1 MSLAINPSVKRAPY
15 YIVAPRYT
23 RFSAGVRCLHLL
35 CHWLNRK
42 GERAYL
48 ALYSI
53 DETPET
59 NSDLLTPL
67 LTPEIIDYHYKLGV
81 SPVVVYPEVVEGN
94 PLKADCVVR
103 WVLNFPGLLGGDKTY
118 DKNELVF
125 GYSKVLADAVGENLP
140 ILHMAVVNED
150 VFKPDTMPRLRKGAA
165 FYARKY
171 KNDHKGKVFGVPD
184 DAIEITGEQ
193 KGSQTPDEIA
203 EIFRS
208 VEVFYIFENT
218 ALAAE
223 AVLCGCPV
231 VCIINEW
238 FEKPIARDEL
248 GMDGIAWGNDPAE
261 IKRAYQSVHKAML
274 NYRKLAEKF
283 FVQLEEFIELSQA
296 KASAYPY
303 NKKIEKNFLVYACVG
318 KISDI
323 PLIFK
328 KAMRKTPI
336 IYRPAAALR
345 RKVRA
350 VLKRKL

>member
-1 MSLAINPSVKRAPY
+1 MSLSINPSVKRAPY

-23 RFSAGVRCLHLL
+23 RFSAGVCCLHLL

-48 ALYSI
+48 ALYPI
-53 DETPET
+53 GETPET

-67 LTPEIIDYHYKLGV
+67 LTSEIIDYHYKLGI
-81 SPVVVYPEVVEGN
+81 SPVVVYPEVVKGN

-118 DKNELVF
+118 DKNELIF

-150 VFKPDTMPRLRKGAA
+150 IFKPDTTPRPRKGAA
-165 FYARKY
+165 FYVKKY
-171 KNDHKGKVFGVPD
+171 KGKVFGVPEG
-184 DAIEITGEQ
+184 AIEITSGQ
-193 KGSQTPDEIA
+193 RGSQTPDEIA

-208 VEVFYIFENT
+208 VENFYVFENT
-218 ALAAE
+218 ALVAE

-231 VCIINEW
+231 ICMVNEW
-238 FEKPIARDEL
+238 FEKPIAHDEL

-261 IKRAYQSVHKAML
+261 VRRARESVHKATL

-283 FVQLEEFIELSQA
+283 FVQLERFRELSQA

-303 NKKIEKNFLVYACVG
+303 TKKIEKKFLICASVG
-318 KISDI
+318 KLSDI

-328 KAMRKTPI
+328 KTILKTPL
-336 IYRPAAALR
+336 IYLPLRYFRRKVKIFLR
-345 RKVRA
+345 RKV
-350 VLKRKL
+350 